1 MMPKG
6 HKSSQGYATTKQA
19 GGFGFREI
27 AEKMTA
33 DGDEMNHST
42 ARNILHRGLLKIS
55 RPLCEAYGLSG
66 EDLEREASK
75 VAADPRFQ
83 SAVSEL
89 IRNKIL

>member
-6 HKSSQGYATTKQA
+6 HKSKHGYATTKQA
-19 GGFGFREI
+19 GGLGFREI
-27 AEKMTA
+27 AEGMTK
-33 DGDEMNHST
+33 DGDNMNHST

-66 EDLEREASK
+66 EELEKEASK

-89 IRNKIL
+89 LKKRQ

>member
-1 MMPKG
+1 M
-6 HKSSQGYATTKQA
+6 TK
-19 GGFGFREI
+19 
-27 AEKMTA
+27 
-33 DGDEMNHST
+33 DGDNMNHST

-66 EDLEREASK
+66 EELEKEASK

-89 IRNKIL
+89 LKKRQ